1 MIFSFKIEKSFVK
14 LDINLASFSVPC
26 SETSELDENETIPIF
41 NVDEFNASKFSISLL
56 AEFKTKSF
64 LVTSPTLSVMLEE
77 LSITNINSPSGTL
90 LIASLLI
97 CNCNVTC
104 FLSNSELIIFF
115 SNFEFSFNLI
125 LQILFST
132 ISIFTGVEAKTVV
145 EIKINSKHNAIE
157 IFFFIKIFL
166 SS

>member
-1 MIFSFKIEKSFVK
+1 
-14 LDINLASFSVPC
+14 
-26 SETSELDENETIPIF
+26 
-41 NVDEFNASKFSISLL
+41 
-56 AEFKTKSF
+56 
-64 LVTSPTLSVMLEE
+64 MLEE

-145 EIKINSKHNAIE
+145 EIKINSKHNAIDY
-157 IFFFIKIFL
+157 
-166 SS
+166 